1 MKKTSNLIILVMVM
15 TMLMT
20 SATKVWASAN
30 VQRATVVNATYST
43 GDLPKAPMLN
53 ALVDDP
59 KHGDEQ
65 DFVYVTNEKG
75 KPVRGL
81 KAEREYRIHI
91 YYHAVVSP
99 SSTQQYVEN
108 AQLLLR
114 NFPSGLMSKNDRR
127 TMTAALSWGNAG
139 GHRYYRQCNHNLI
152 AKEDLV
158 CNLGL
163 DSFSKANQAVFNTA
177 GAANGENVSF
187 GSLSGLVDKCLLGYD
202 RLDGVVPCGDQY
214 AGEVIVNFTTS
225 KAQASGAA
233 GLRAEGEP
241 SLSKNQKAVT
251 QEETASDDGVA
262 PENDRELT
270 TRDFPEIMKIPVS
283 TGIYTALTSN
293 LEDARMEVA
302 RLQMFYDMTICIV
315 LGIGLGLIVYFAV
328 KLCSARRERLEY
340 KETREQVSYEEYQ
353 HSVREAADIV
363 VIEALNVA
371 AKDMHD
377 RGEASLWRA
386 VHSLIEPA
394 MRRLVLSESTEGS
407 SLLAEALEKGCRIC
421 FDDDSV
427 SDESGDDE
435 SPYWE
440 NYDDCVVEPETA
452 ENASQE
458 ADWMNYDDCVEPE
471 KEADSREL
479 EIQSQARGEDFDTN
493 VTTLVDERTV
503 YLPAGLHFTPEELT
517 ELGKMTDC
525 RCQGDVNFGF
535 AGIHQLTELIEASDY
550 CPKSE
555 FWQKLEEILQRK
567 LRAFSGCDAS
577 GPEVE
582 AEITKLVDAMKLV
595 QERIAANELSAGID
609 TAKEP
614 AIQIDASGKPADV
627 ASLDGA
633 TSDGADKESIT
644 DFAQDS
650 IGEADGDDASTT
662 ENQHTTVDGPSEADS
677 APNFGIK
684 EIRKWAH
691 KKRIESEDCEQ
702 SSKDEP

>member
-20 SATKVWASAN
+20 PATKVWASAN

-81 KAEREYRIHI
+81 KAEREYQIHI

-99 SSTQQYVEN
+99 SSTQQHVEN

-163 DSFSKANQAVFNTA
+163 DSFSKANQAVFSTA

-241 SLSKNQKAVT
+241 SLSENQKAVT

-302 RLQMFYDMTICIV
+302 RLQMFYDITICIV

-328 KLCSARRERLEY
+328 KLRSARRERLEY

-353 HSVREAADIV
+353 RSVREAADTV
-363 VIEALNVA
+363 VVEALNVA
-371 AKDMHD
+371 EKSMHD
-377 RGEASLWRA
+377 RDEANLWQA
-386 VHSLIEPA
+386 VHRLIEPA
-394 MRRLVLSESTEGS
+394 IRRLVLSESTEDGD
-407 SLLAEALEKGCRIC
+407 LLAEALEDGCRIC
-421 FDDDSV
+421 FDDGSL
-427 SDESGDDE
+427 SDGSEDDHTNE
-435 SPYWE
+435 DVNWK
-440 NYDDCVVEPETA
+440 A
-452 ENASQE
+452 
-458 ADWMNYDDCVEPE
+458 YDDCVEPE
-471 KEADSREL
+471 VDQDNGKAVGLSNRDDCVETEEVGDTPSSEEKPIAHDRTPHLPTGITDYSAD
-479 EIQSQARGEDFDTN
+479 
-493 VTTLVDERTV
+493 
-503 YLPAGLHFTPEELT
+503 
-517 ELGKMTDC
+517 
-525 RCQGDVNFGF
+525 
-535 AGIHQLTELIEASDY
+535 ELIELIKAAEYQGDSKY
-550 CPKSE
+550 L
-555 FWQKLEEILQRK
+555 QKLEETLQDR
-567 LRAFSGCDAS
+567 LRAFKGQDTSD
-577 GPEVE
+577 PEVE
-582 AEITKLVDAMKLV
+582 AEITKLVDAMQLV
-595 QERIAANELSAGID
+595 LGCR
-609 TAKEP
+609 TADEFSSGTGTTKDP
-614 AIQIDASGKPADV
+614 AIQIDVSGKNVEEVPP
-627 ASLDGA
+627 DGA
-633 TSDGADKESIT
+633 ITHDVDEKDSSSESNSN
-644 DFAQDS
+644 S
-650 IGEADGDDASTT
+650 ICE
-662 ENQHTTVDGPSEADS
+662 
-677 APNFGIK
+677 FGIK
-684 EIRKWAH
+684 RIREWA
-691 KKRIESEDCEQ
+691 RENRAM
-702 SSKDEP
+702 

>member
-20 SATKVWASAN
+20 PATKVWASAN

-43 GDLPKAPMLN
+43 SDLPKAPMLN

-59 KHGDEQ
+59 KRGDEQ

-81 KAEREYRIHI
+81 KAEREYQIHI

-241 SLSKNQKAVT
+241 SLSENQKAGT
-251 QEETASDDGVA
+251 QEKTVSDDGVA

-270 TRDFPEIMKIPVS
+270 TRDFPETMKIPVS
-283 TGIYTALTSN
+283 AGNYTALTSN

-302 RLQMFYDMTICIV
+302 RLQMFYDMTIYIV
-315 LGIGLGLIVYFAV
+315 LGIGLSLIVYFAV
-328 KLCSARRERLEY
+328 KLRSARREHLEY

-353 HSVREAADIV
+353 RSVREAADAV
-363 VIEALNVA
+363 VVEALNVA
-371 AKDMHD
+371 AKNMHD
-377 RGEASLWRA
+377 RDEANLWQA
-386 VHSLIEPA
+386 VHRLIEPA
-394 MRRLVLSESTEGS
+394 MRRLVLSESTEDGD
-407 SLLAEALEKGCRIC
+407 LLAEALEDGCCIC
-421 FDDDSV
+421 FNDGPL
-427 SDESGDDE
+427 SDEFEDDHANE
-435 SPYWE
+435 
-440 NYDDCVVEPETA
+440 D
-452 ENASQE
+452 
-458 ADWMNYDDCVEPE
+458 DDCVESEVDQDNGKAVGLSNRDDCVETEEAGDTPSSEE
-471 KEADSREL
+471 KP
-479 EIQSQARGEDFDTN
+479 IVHGG
-493 VTTLVDERTV
+493 TL
-503 YLPAGLHFTPEELT
+503 YLPTGI
-517 ELGKMTDC
+517 TDYS
-525 RCQGDVNFGF
+525 
-535 AGIHQLTELIEASDY
+535 AYELIELIKAAEYQGDSKYLD
-550 CPKSE
+550 
-555 FWQKLEEILQRK
+555 KLEEVLQGK
-567 LRAFSGCDAS
+567 LRAFEGQDAS
-577 GPEVE
+577 DPEVE
-582 AEITKLVDAMKLV
+582 AEITKLVDAMQLV
-595 QERIAANELSAGID
+595 LERKAADELSSGID
-609 TAKEP
+609 TTKDS
-614 AIQIDASGKPADV
+614 AIQIDASGKNVEEAP
-627 ASLDGA
+627 LDGA
-633 TSDGADKESIT
+633 IAHDVDEKDSSSES
-644 DFAQDS
+644 DS
-650 IGEADGDDASTT
+650 IRKFGTKRIREWARKNRTMSEDK
-662 ENQHTTVDGPSEADS
+662 QPSES
-677 APNFGIK
+677 
-684 EIRKWAH
+684 
-691 KKRIESEDCEQ
+691 
-702 SSKDEP
+702 